1 MNKGKFFLAF
11 LLIMILLTGI
21 LLTAYGLSTASSS
34 IQGSTGTLDGQS
46 LLQQRCTVCHDIS
59 GISQLH
65 GNSQQWK
72 GLVDQ
77 MISRGARLN
86 SQEEQTLVDYLAQ
99 TYK

>member
-1 MNKGKFFLAF
+1 MNKNKFFLAS
-11 LLIMILLTGI
+11 LLIMVLLTGI
-21 LLTAYGLSTASSS
+21 LLTACGSSTTSSPAP
-34 IQGSTGTLDGQS
+34 LDGQA

-59 GISQLH
+59 GLSQLH

-77 MISRGARLN
+77 MISRGAKLN
-86 SQEEQTLVDYLAQ
+86 SQEEQKLVDYLAQ

>member
-1 MNKGKFFLAF
+1 MNKNKFFLAS
-11 LLIMILLTGI
+11 LLIMVLLTGI
-21 LLTAYGLSTASSS
+21 LLTACGSSTTSSS
-34 IQGSTGTLDGQS
+34 APLDGQA

-59 GISQLH
+59 GLSQLH

-77 MISRGARLN
+77 MISRGAKLN
-86 SQEEQTLVDYLAQ
+86 SQEEQKLVDYLAQ